1 MGIDLSTLY
10 LRSVEA
16 HEWPTTAL
24 GCPEPGRFYDT
35 TDAPY
40 KGLRYLISNGSFAW
54 EYRATHDDTLTVRC
68 TEVMPSNASLVSISS
83 EANLSE
89 ATKLTLMRRDF
100 STGEFEVRREMT
112 AHDMARVIDIFAQDS
127 RISFADPCT
136 SVFRLDFETP
146 RGTSQIE
153 VICEDDYS
161 AFDIY
166 WNNLHGTAPILGEI
180 IGPYLTGDP
189 IPTLPTATP

>member
-1 MGIDLSTLY
+1 
-10 LRSVEA
+10 
-16 HEWPTTAL
+16 
-24 GCPEPGRFYDT
+24 
-35 TDAPY
+35 
-40 KGLRYLISNGSFAW
+40 
-54 EYRATHDDTLTVRC
+54 
-68 TEVMPSNASLVSISS
+68 
-83 EANLSE
+83 
-89 ATKLTLMRRDF
+89 
-100 STGEFEVRREMT
+100 
-112 AHDMARVIDIFAQDS
+112 MARVVDIFAQES
-127 RISFADPCT
+127 RISFAEPCT